1 MLWGE
6 ISNLYEIESF
16 QIKTYQSNMGT
27 SLIENFLGLPFPISF
42 SEILFFRYQSPAYDN
57 SGLIVVH
64 HHNIKELLLSLRLR
78 EPTENLK

>member
-42 SEILFFRYQSPAYDN
+42 SEILFFSDI
-57 SGLIVVH
+57 SHLHMI
-64 HHNIKELLLSLRLR
+64 ILD
-78 EPTENLK
+78 